1 MGKLSSA
8 ERDIL
13 IKLINSY
20 IKVLKGVIS
29 SESAIKVDGSLREQ
43 YTIEIKKLSDCRITI
58 DVLHKA
64 R

>member
-20 IKVLKGVIS
+20 IKALKGVIS
-29 SESAIKVDGSLREQ
+29 SASAVKVDDSLIAK
-43 YTIEIKKLSDCRITI
+43 YTIEIKELSDIRNKLI
-58 DVLHKA
+58 LEL
-64 R
+64 